1 MATLTFNGESFTVDH
16 AAKGADYIHG
26 YDADGVLIVSFDGI
40 KDFSGYSYDG
50 AYMNP
55 SDCLAELCN
64 EMVYCG
70 GKAKTRGGADI
81 PASAVGAAAANH
93 GNHVPQTEAAN
104 NARFLRNDNT
114 WQTITPANI
123 GALPNTWL
131 PSPTEI
137 GAAAENHGNHLYF
150 QDNTFTTNGTDV
162 TTITTPGK
170 ILAVFINFCGR
181 SSEWNHDLVYVPT
194 SNRHAPFYCYDMINS
209 AVEQWPMQLY
219 WYADNSIGVGR
230 YQGNSAQFTCY
241 CRTLYVQN

>member
-1 MATLTFNGESFTVDH
+1 MATLTFNGESFAVDH

-40 KDFSGYSYDG
+40 TDFSGFSYDG
-50 AYMNP
+50 SYMNP
-55 SDCLAELCN
+55 SDCLTELCN
-64 EMVYCG
+64 GMVYCG
-70 GKAKTRGGADI
+70 GKVKTRGGADI
-81 PASAVGAAAANH
+81 SPEAIGAAPASHATNKNNPHGVTAAQVGA
-93 GNHVPQTEAAN
+93 
-104 NARFLRNDNT
+104 R
-114 WQTITPANI
+114 
-123 GALPNTWL
+123 PNTWL
-131 PSPTEI
+131 PSLSEI
-137 GAAAENHGNHLYF
+137 GAAPASHGNHLYF
-150 QDNTFTTNGTDV
+150 QDNTFTTNGADV

-170 ILAVFINFCGR
+170 IVAVFINFKGQ
-181 SSEWNHDLVYVPT
+181 SSEWNHDLMYVPT